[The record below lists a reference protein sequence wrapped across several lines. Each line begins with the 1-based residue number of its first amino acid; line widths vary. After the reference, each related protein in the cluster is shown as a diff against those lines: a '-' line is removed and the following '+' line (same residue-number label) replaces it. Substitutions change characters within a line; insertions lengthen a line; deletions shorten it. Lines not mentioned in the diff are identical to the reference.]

1 MAVHKY
7 YAPLLFSGDGKCYQN
22 TVVICD
28 ESGLILSVEAI
39 ADHDPT
45 GIEKLEGALMPG
57 MVNAHCH
64 LELSHMKGLVDTGT
78 TLLPF
83 LKSVV
88 QFRDFPQ
95 EVIDQ
100 AISENDQY
108 MYDQGIVAVGDIS
121 NKKTPL
127 PPNYPVKS
135 GIAPL
140 LKCLIF

>member
-7 YAPLLFSGDGKCYQN
+7 YAPLLFLGDGKCYHN
-22 TVVICD
+22 AVVICD
-28 ESGLILSVEAI
+28 ETGQILSIDQV

-45 GIEKLEGALMPG
+45 SINNMEGALMPG

-88 QFRDFPQ
+88 QFRDFP
-95 EVIDQ
+95 ETATPRSLKRSLATSNPSASRSPSPSPSAKVPM
-100 AISENDQY
+100 ANPSTCWC
-108 MYDQGIVAVGDIS
+108 VG
-121 NKKTPL
+121 K
-127 PPNYPVKS
+127 
-135 GIAPL
+135 GA
-140 LKCLIF
+140 